1 MSRSHHSTDEDPL
14 AFTPVP
20 SASTRHDGWTPDRQ
34 RAFIAALSD
43 HGGVA
48 AAARAVGMTPQS
60 ANRLRKRAGAESFA
74 HAWDCAL
81 VMGRDRSF
89 EEAVRRGRDG
99 WLSPI
104 TRNGRI
110 VGHRHRFDN
119 RLLFAACYGEPPSR
133 YARNDD

>member
-1 MSRSHHSTDEDPL
+1 MSEDPYT
-14 AFTPVP
+14 FTPVP
-20 SASTRHDGWTPDRQ
+20 TATRHDGWTPERQ
-34 RAFIAALSD
+34 HAFIAALRR

-60 ANRLRKRAGAESFA
+60 ARRLCKRPGAEGFA
-74 HAWDCAL
+74 HAWDVA
-81 VMGRDRSF
+81 VMEGRNHAY

-104 TRNGRI
+104 MRGGKV

-119 RLLFAACYGEPPSR
+119 RLLYAACYGTPYPR
-133 YARNDD
+133 L